1 MRQKMKFCV
10 CVCDDKGLKSQA
22 VKGDII
28 CTGDGGVCN
37 IWDSSFGYASLVTS
51 HMSRHFNKVSWHL
64 GHEDKLKSVF
74 NRRDDEC
81 QDSEPEVFMLCWKDR
96 GYSLVSGEIRVE
108 HSRKK
113 KKKKLAGDRL
123 SKESERNKT
132 LTFTLKDVCGVIYRA
147 YLKTKL
153 SPLS

>member
-1 MRQKMKFCV
+1 
-10 CVCDDKGLKSQA
+10 
-22 VKGDII
+22 
-28 CTGDGGVCN
+28 
-37 IWDSSFGYASLVTS
+37 
-51 HMSRHFNKVSWHL
+51 
-64 GHEDKLKSVF
+64 
-74 NRRDDEC
+74 
-81 QDSEPEVFMLCWKDR
+81 MLCWKDR

-153 SPLS
+153 SPLSQKDKMKQVEIRTRSNSPVKTCWWLGQDGDNGSGEMQSESKYNF

>member
-1 MRQKMKFCV
+1 
-10 CVCDDKGLKSQA
+10 
-22 VKGDII
+22 
-28 CTGDGGVCN
+28 
-37 IWDSSFGYASLVTS
+37 
-51 HMSRHFNKVSWHL
+51 
-64 GHEDKLKSVF
+64 
-74 NRRDDEC
+74 
-81 QDSEPEVFMLCWKDR
+81 MLCWKDR